1 MEDVAEL
8 GVDDIIT
15 AVISHN
21 ASADALAWARVC
33 GGAGRGCAVMLP
45 EMPPAGAPSPPDL
58 FGRVSSA
65 ELSQAAST
73 MVGQRGGLQ
82 SPPRHNGRCG
92 ASRCGGVDIRL
103 GWCSNWLAWL
113 ACSTRD

>member
-45 EMPPAGAPSPPDL
+45 ETPPAGAPSPPDL

-73 MVGQRGGLQ
+73 MVGQRGGGFRARQ
-82 SPPRHNGRCG
+82 GTT
-92 ASRCGGVDIRL
+92 AGVEHHVAAV
-103 GWCSNWLAWL
+103 W
-113 ACSTRD
+113 T